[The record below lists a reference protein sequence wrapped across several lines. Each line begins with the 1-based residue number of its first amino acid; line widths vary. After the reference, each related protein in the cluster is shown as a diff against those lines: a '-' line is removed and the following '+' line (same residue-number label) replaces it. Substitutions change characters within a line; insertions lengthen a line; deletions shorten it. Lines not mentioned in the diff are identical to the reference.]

1 MRQSISEL
9 RNVTYDMGS
18 HSVTCHLTQV
28 TTPALTPARCW
39 YSIYLPRGMEG
50 WVDL

>member
-18 HSVTCHLTQV
+18 HS
-28 TTPALTPARCW
+28 
-39 YSIYLPRGMEG
+39 YLPPDTDDNTSLNPSQMLIL
-50 WVDL
+50 DLSTPRDGRLSWP